1 MLGMMKCTGFER
13 FAVSRR
19 RAAERGFTLV
29 EMMVVVALIA
39 LVVGITIPNLWRS
52 SVRAE
57 MMGQVQMVQ
66 QAAAVAR
73 MYAIKNS
80 SRVALQLIP
89 GNTPVARYE
98 VHAWVD
104 ADGDNVFDAGEE
116 EVGRWPLF
124 GEIMI
129 GPQLDPPVGGSV
141 EPTYTL
147 TPLAGSARGVIFFAN
162 GTAVVHDGQVG
173 TGQGAV
179 VLTDNYENALRV
191 RFQGG
196 SGSVLVDM
204 WNWEAEGW
212 FANPKNLWRY

>member
-1 MLGMMKCTGFER
+1 MLGMMKCSGFER

-29 EMMVVVALIA
+29 EIMVVVALIA

-104 ADGDNVFDAGEE
+104 ANGNNALDAGEE

-124 GEIMI
+124 GDIMI

-179 VLTDNYENALRV
+179 VLTDTYKNVLRV